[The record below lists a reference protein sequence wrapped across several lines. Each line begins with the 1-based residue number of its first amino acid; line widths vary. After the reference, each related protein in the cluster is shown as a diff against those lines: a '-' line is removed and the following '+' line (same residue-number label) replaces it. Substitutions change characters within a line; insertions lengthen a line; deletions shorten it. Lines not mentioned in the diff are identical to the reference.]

1 MSTTAGDKTSN
12 VANFALSKDFP
23 ELVRFQIHALKGITT
38 SLLLKKIYS
47 YQNDSATSFLDCT
60 SALIESKLKEHLAET
75 EVIAEVQIESGI
87 GKKLTVPVIVGLSSE
102 IEKQTCRPIIGSGDE
117 ITYID
122 DAFVKFTPS
131 EGPIDVAPKTSSS
144 LLSSAAISASAD
156 SSSFSSMSSKPN
168 TLSFLDSKN
177 WIELPIEYS
186 KLPIEAALVLT
197 VCCYDVR
204 TGQKQL
210 LCSGR
215 MPMFSDT
222 CTLNAGRY
230 TVELQLPESPS
241 YSLLQVPEKKKSTL
255 SENILEK
262 IQFDN
267 SRPTWLNKLT
277 ITKLDF
283 IESKT
288 TFLPEYQNPKIRL
301 IIVFPSFDIPI
312 VFSDIKYVPISL
324 PSYDPSSYAL
334 NYDPMFNEITYTN
347 KVNKITENNMSLI
360 YSTESL
366 PFDPDQIRGE
376 QMEDPVEQK
385 FRRLERMQ
393 HLSPLDKELKPTLR
407 MRESLSL
414 VMKKQFFEKM
424 TAKER
429 NMVWRYRWFMLNTL
443 IVGNTPGWSNA
454 LINFIKCVDWNNS
467 AEINEFETILRNL
480 KENLNLKSR
489 ELLGWK
495 KESAFDIFVR
505 KLQIIDCL
513 ELLSCNYRNFI
524 VRNMA
529 VERLERATDS
539 EISVF
544 MVQLV
549 QSIKN
554 ETFLN
559 EDAQS
564 ERSSD
569 KYDSAKALSIND
581 IEVVHVDEEENELK
595 TPGSAKSGNTSNYT
609 LASSD
614 YQIVDTVNES
624 SGSDTHI
631 TDFIDS
637 ILFKNKKLKSIN
649 IPDIPSRF
657 INFMIDRVIRDA
669 SLTNYFYW
677 CLKVEVEEEQLRNN
691 NSTIYDMIAN
701 NNNSSKN
708 NNAIN
713 AMVSNGHMDNGN
725 SNINNYYTNKGTTSN
740 QNIGD
745 GNKNGFALGSKKG
758 ILSVPATMN
767 EPNKMFH
774 KIIHELTMK
783 KFIVSLA
790 QSQHGKAKLYELRR
804 QIELV
809 NKLHNF
815 CYKIKVDHRKETTPM
830 KVEALKTMLA
840 EKHKRTI
847 FGSKYESRGILMEE
861 NRSESML
868 DFPKLTMPLDPS
880 VIVNGTLPEESA
892 VFKSSLNPLKITFKT
907 TQSSKYPIMYKI
919 GDDLRQDQF
928 VIQIITLM
936 EKILESENMDLKL
949 KPYKIL
955 ATGEVEGFIQ
965 FIPNNSLSHILS
977 KYNNSILLYLQTFNP
992 DPTAHL
998 GVNPQVMDNYVRSCA
1013 GYCVVT
1019 YILGVGD
1026 RHLENLLLSKDGYFF
1041 HADFGYILGQDP
1053 KPFPPLMK
1061 LPIQIIEGMG
1071 GADDINYKT
1080 FCQYCFITYI
1090 TLRKNSSLI
1099 LNLVQLMI
1107 NTSIPA
1113 LRTGIEN
1120 SEAEK
1125 MELLWKVEEKFM
1137 LDLNDEEAVLH
1148 FQNLIDSSVNA
1159 VLPVVIDRLHNLAQ
1173 YWRS

>member
-1 MSTTAGDKTSN
+1 MSTTAGDKTST

-23 ELVRFQIHALKGITT
+23 ELVRFQIYALKGITT
-38 SLLLKKIYS
+38 SLLLEKIYS
-47 YQNDSATSFLDCT
+47 DQNDGASPSLDCT
-60 SALIESKLKEHLAET
+60 SALIENKLKERLAET
-75 EVIAEVQIESGI
+75 EIIAEVQIESGI
-87 GKKLTVPVIVGLSSE
+87 GKKLTVPVIIGLSGKL
-102 IEKQTCRPIIGSGDE
+102 EKQTCRPIIGSDNE

-122 DAFVKFTPS
+122 DAFVKFAPS
-131 EGPIDVAPKTSSS
+131 EGPIDVTPKTSLSS
-144 LLSSAAISASAD
+144 LSSATISASAD

-168 TLSFLDSKN
+168 ILPFLDN
-177 WIELPIEYS
+177 QQWIELPIEYS
-186 KLPIEAALVLT
+186 KLPIEAALVFT
-197 VCCYDVR
+197 VWCYSVR
-204 TGQKQL
+204 SGERLL
-210 LCSGR
+210 LCTGR
-215 MPMFSDT
+215 MPVFNDT

-230 TVELQLPESPS
+230 TVELQLPELPT
-241 YSLLQVPEKKKSTL
+241 YSLPSVYEKKGTPT
-255 SENILEK
+255 EDILEK

-277 ITKLDF
+277 TSKLDL
-283 IESKT
+283 IESNKA
-288 TFLPEYQNPKIRL
+288 FLPEDPKIRL
-301 IIVFPSFDIPI
+301 IVVFPRFDIPI

-324 PSYDPSSYAL
+324 PSYDPSNYAL

-347 KVNKITENNMSLI
+347 KINKITENNMSLI

-366 PFDPDQIRGE
+366 PFDPDQVRGE

-467 AEINEFETILRNL
+467 AEINEFEIILRNL
-480 KENLNLKSR
+480 KENLNLKTG
-489 ELLGWK
+489 ELISWK
-495 KESAFDIFVR
+495 KESAFDIFVK

-513 ELLSCNYRNFI
+513 ELLSSNYKNPI

-529 VERLERATDS
+529 VKRLEHAADS

-554 ETFLN
+554 ETLYN

-564 ERSSD
+564 ENSND

-595 TPGSAKSGNTSNYT
+595 TPGSARSGNTSNYT

-614 YQIVDTVNES
+614 YQIVDTVNE
-624 SGSDTHI
+624 GGNSDTHI
-631 TDFIDS
+631 SDFIDN
-637 ILFKNKKLKSIN
+637 ILSKNKKLKSIN
-649 IPDIPSRF
+649 IPDIPSKF
-657 INFMIDRVIRDA
+657 INFMINRVIRDA

-701 NNNSSKN
+701 NNSSSKN
-708 NNAIN
+708 NNATNTIATKSYMN
-713 AMVSNGHMDNGN
+713 NVN
-725 SNINNYYTNKGTTSN
+725 SSTSNYYPNNSTTTS
-740 QNIGD
+740 QRID
-745 GNKNGFALGSKKG
+745 GNANKFAVGSNKG

-767 EPNKMFH
+767 EPNKLFH
-774 KIIHELTMK
+774 KIVHELTMK

-809 NKLHNF
+809 NKLHSF

-830 KVEALKTMLA
+830 KVEALKNMLT

-847 FGSKYESRGILMEE
+847 FGSKYESRSIMMDE

-868 DFPKLTMPLDPS
+868 EFPKLTIPLDPS
-880 VIVNGTLPEESA
+880 VIVNGTIPEESA

-907 TQSSKYPIMYKI
+907 TQGSKYPIMYKI

-1026 RHLENLLLSKDGYFF
+1026 RHLENLLLSKDGHFF

-1090 TLRKNSSLI
+1090 TLRKNASLI

-1113 LRTGIEN
+1113 LRTGVEN

>member
-1 MSTTAGDKTSN
+1 MNNLTGEKTST

-38 SLLLKKIYS
+38 SLLLDKIYS
-47 YQNDSATSFLDCT
+47 NKRDASFISLDCT
-60 SALIESKLKEHLAET
+60 SALIENKLKERLAET
-75 EVIAEVQIESGI
+75 EIIAEVHIESGI

-102 IEKQTCRPIIGSGDE
+102 IEKQTCRPITDSNNE
-117 ITYID
+117 VRYID
-122 DAFVKFTPS
+122 DSFVKFIPSRGMSQVTSKTPS
-131 EGPIDVAPKTSSS
+131 SSMSSTTIATST
-144 LLSSAAISASAD
+144 D
-156 SSSFSSMSSKPN
+156 SSSFSSMTSKAN
-168 TLSFLDSKN
+168 ALSFLDN
-177 WIELPIEYS
+177 QQWIELPIEYS
-186 KLPIEAALVLT
+186 KLPIEAT
-197 VCCYDVR
+197 VVFTVWCYKVR
-204 TGQKQL
+204 TGEKLL

-215 MPMFSDT
+215 IPMFNET
-222 CTLNAGRY
+222 CTLNTGSC
-230 TVELQLPESPS
+230 TVELQLPETVQSYAHPS
-241 YSLLQVPEKKKSTL
+241 TSLQKST
-255 SENILEK
+255 STEEILER
-262 IQFDN
+262 IQFN
-267 SRPTWLNKLT
+267 NARPAWLNKLT
-277 ITKLDF
+277 ISKLDAV
-283 IESKT
+283 ESNLC
-288 TFLPEYQNPKIRL
+288 FLPDYQDPRIRL
-301 IIVFPSFDIPI
+301 TVLFPNFEIPI

-324 PSYDPSSYAL
+324 PSYDPSNYAL
-334 NYDPMFNEITYTN
+334 SYDSMFNEITYTN
-347 KVNKITENNMSLI
+347 KVNKITESNMSLI
-360 YSTESL
+360 YSTETL

-454 LINFIKCVDWNNS
+454 LINFIKCVDWNNN
-467 AEINEFETILRNL
+467 AEINEFELILRNL
-480 KENLNLKSR
+480 KENLHLKSS
-489 ELLGWK
+489 ELVTWK
-495 KESAFDIFVR
+495 NESAFDIFIN

-513 ELLSCNYRNFI
+513 ELLSSNYKNPI

-529 VERLERATDS
+529 VKRLEHAADS

-554 ETFLN
+554 ETFVN
-559 EDAQS
+559 ENANV
-564 ERSSD
+564 ERSND
-569 KYDSAKALSIND
+569 NYDSAKALSIND

-595 TPGSAKSGNTSNYT
+595 PPGSAKSGNTSNYT

-614 YQIVDTVNES
+614 YQIVETVNE
-624 SGSDTHI
+624 GSNSNTHI
-631 TDFIDS
+631 SDFIDS
-637 ILFKNKKLKSIN
+637 ILFKSKKLKNIN
-649 IPDIPSRF
+649 IPEIPSYF
-657 INFMIDRVIRDA
+657 INFLINRVIKDA

-677 CLKVEVEEEQLRNN
+677 CLKVEVEEEQIRNN
-691 NSTIYDMIAN
+691 SSTIYDMITN
-701 NNNSSKN
+701 NNNKPKN
-708 NNAIN
+708 NTNSIVN
-713 AMVSNGHMDNGN
+713 NGSSTVNNYIPNNSSAVDQKTGN
-725 SNINNYYTNKGTTSN
+725 SIVNNFLSGPNKGLLSATSEIVEN
-740 QNIGD
+740 NNSMI
-745 GNKNGFALGSKKG
+745 
-758 ILSVPATMN
+758 
-767 EPNKMFH
+767 H
-774 KIIHELTMK
+774 KVIHELTMK
-783 KFIVSLA
+783 KFIIRLA

-809 NKLHNF
+809 NKLHDF
-815 CYKIKVDHRKETTPM
+815 CYKIKVDYRKATTPM
-830 KVEALKTMLA
+830 KVEALKTMLT

-847 FGSKYESRGILMEE
+847 FGSKYESRNILLDE
-861 NRSESML
+861 NRHESML
-868 DFPKLTMPLDPS
+868 EFPKLAIPLDPS
-880 VIVNGTLPEESA
+880 VIVNGTIPEESA

-907 TQSSKYPIMYKI
+907 TQSGKYPIMYKI

-998 GVNPQVMDNYVRSCA
+998 GVNPKVMDNYVRSCA

-1026 RHLENLLLSKDGYFF
+1026 RHLENLLLSKDGHFF

-1071 GADDINYKT
+1071 GSDDINYKT

-1090 TLRKNSSLI
+1090 TLRKNASLI

-1113 LRTGIEN
+1113 LRTGVEN